1 MRVERVGKTAV
12 FLVPYITTGR
22 NIPIKNQEVVS
33 SLHTFLI
40 SNFGGYTYQQKNIS
54 FQSGTSTSYDVA
66 MEFRVAVPDFSGQLK
81 LLHDYLA
88 AICMKLDLINM
99 RFEYGKEAFYIYPD
113 DDKQPLTG

>member
-1 MRVERVGKTAV
+1 
-12 FLVPYITTGR
+12 
-22 NIPIKNQEVVS
+22 
-33 SLHTFLI
+33 
-40 SNFGGYTYQQKNIS
+40 
-54 FQSGTSTSYDVA
+54 